1 MRPGNGLPQRTYPPN
16 RIGLFVLQAWA
27 ARTCLESANAAGSKD
42 VNDMAKLN
50 PFKFMQ
56 EVRQETNKVTWPS
69 RKETGIT
76 TAMVFIFAALAAVF
90 FFFSHQMIPLAG
102 PLGLGLGTQNL

>member
-1 MRPGNGLPQRTYPPN
+1 MGLVS
-16 RIGLFVLQAWA
+16 GASSKE
-27 ARTCLESANAAGSKD
+27 LE
-42 VNDMAKLN
+42 MAKFN

-76 TAMVFIFAALAAVF
+76 TAMVFVFAAAAAVF
-90 FFFSHQMIPLAG
+90 FLLADQVIRMVVTLV
-102 PLGLGLGTQNL
+102 LGIGT

>member
-56 EVRQETNKVTWPS
+56 EVRRETNKVTWPS

-90 FFFSHQMIPLAG
+90 FLLADQVIRIAVTLV
-102 PLGLGLGTQNL
+102 LGIGT